1 MINPSESNRL
11 FNCTACGKVRFIC
24 SRCDRGNI
32 YCTTCAPGRHLQA
45 RRRASARYQA
55 TTRGKR
61 MHADRQR
68 RYRERLKIQKVT
80 HNGSKQVYRRALL
93 ERARKPPLIN
103 PPSDTGIDSKNRL
116 CCFCG
121 KSPSRL
127 LRSVTLQS
135 LARAVNRPF
144 RLHPTRPI
152 TTQSRYWPWRCWLG
166 SRPGSFPLLC
176 GK

>member
-68 RYRERLKIQKVT
+68 RYRERLKMQQVT

-93 ERARKPPLIN
+93 ERARNLPLSK
-103 PPSDTGIDSKNRL
+103 PPSDRETDSRNRF
-116 CCFCG
+116 CCYCG
-121 KSPSRL
+121 KSPSRF
-127 LRSVTLQS
+127 LRSDTLQ
-135 LARAVNRPF
+135 AFACAVKRPF
-144 RLHPTRPI
+144 RTHSPT
-152 TTQSRYWPWRCWLG
+152 Q
-166 SRPGSFPLLC
+166 
-176 GK
+176 

>member
-1 MINPSESNRL
+1 MCKASEANRL
-11 FNCTACGKVRFIC
+11 FNCVACSKLRFIC
-24 SRCDRGNI
+24 SKCDRGNI
-32 YCTTCAPGRHLQA
+32 YCSVCAPERRLIA

-55 TTRGKR
+55 TPRGKR

-80 HNGSKQVYRRALL
+80 HIGSKQVYRRALL

-103 PPSDTGIDSKNRL
+103 TPSDTGIDSKNRL

-127 LRSVTLQS
+127 LRSVTLQT

-152 TTQSRYWPWRCWLG
+152 TTQSRY
-166 SRPGSFPLLC
+166 
-176 GK
+176 